1 MYSIF
6 LVREGGLE
14 PPKAFAIGASVLL
27 LRPNSDIPAHPTN
40 EETTCYKRI
49 LTKPIYQHNMLERN
63 PVHIHSTPT
72 QILSHNHSRHDT
84 AVLQHVDR

>member
-49 LTKPIYQHNMLERN
+49 LTKPVYQQRMLERN
-63 PVHIHSTPT
+63 PVPILPNLT
-72 QILSHNHSRHDT
+72 QILSGNKSRQGMAHAT
-84 AVLQHVDR
+84 VC